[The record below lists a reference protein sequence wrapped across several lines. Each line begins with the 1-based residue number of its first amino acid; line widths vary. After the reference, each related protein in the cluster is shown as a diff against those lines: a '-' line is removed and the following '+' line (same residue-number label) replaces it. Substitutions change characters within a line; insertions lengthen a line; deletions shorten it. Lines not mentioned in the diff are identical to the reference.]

1 MQDIGVG
8 RSLHLWA
15 QWMESGQELVFFL
28 SIYNKLFLA
37 LPQGL
42 LSNEQRL
49 IKGKVFEDKYFFTV
63 YWINLVNFGTPYLNP
78 IHLYLM
84 KFFEIFLF
92 SPPKELFSQLWL
104 QLQVHMK
111 TMAGVWK
118 VSQN

>member
-1 MQDIGVG
+1 MECDQTPKLVLTMHEREWRDPVSG
-8 RSLHLWA
+8 LWA

-63 YWINLVNFGTPYLNP
+63 Y
-78 IHLYLM
+78 
-84 KFFEIFLF
+84 
-92 SPPKELFSQLWL
+92 
-104 QLQVHMK
+104 
-111 TMAGVWK
+111 
-118 VSQN
+118 